1 MLTAIDG
8 SALKQTDD
16 FILATTLSNLFIL
29 PADRNLTGAE
39 IEMVALPGRESQLRR
54 FLTPLRDRFDHIFID
69 CPPSLGLLTLNALVA
84 AESVMIPLHCEY
96 FALEGLADL
105 MTTLRRVRAGLNPT
119 LDVDGVLLTMYDE
132 RTNLG
137 AQVAAN
143 VREFFKEKVFETVIP
158 RNVRLAEAP
167 SHGLPVTAVRR
178 KIKGRGGVSRPRARI
193 PGPRF
198 GASPPRRKGATNRMN
213 HSSRRSAVAVKLRGL
228 MEKRPALGKGL
239 SALIPDVPDVR
250 PGGGTTD
257 VDVDQISPSDQ
268 QPRHRFEDARLDEL
282 AQSIKAN
289 GVIQPIVVRKVEG
302 GYRIIAGERRWRAA
316 QRAGL
321 TRVPVV
327 VKDVGAGQDAQLLQ
341 MALIENIQRED
352 LNPMDEAVAYEKL
365 SSEFSLTQEDI
376 AAAVGKDRSSV
387 ANHMR
392 LLKLPQ
398 EVRAEVAGGRL
409 SMGHARALLALEDE
423 GAQRQVAREVIAR
436 NLSVRE
442 TETMVKRMGRDASAT
457 RRAPSSSDVHTRA
470 AEEKLRMTL
479 GTRVRIARR
488 GKGGRIEIDFT
499 SEDELHRL
507 YEHLTS

>member
-1 MLTAIDG
+1 
-8 SALKQTDD
+8 
-16 FILATTLSNLFIL
+16 
-29 PADRNLTGAE
+29 
-39 IEMVALPGRESQLRR
+39 
-54 FLTPLRDRFDHIFID
+54 
-69 CPPSLGLLTLNALVA
+69 
-84 AESVMIPLHCEY
+84 
-96 FALEGLADL
+96 
-105 MTTLRRVRAGLNPT
+105 
-119 LDVDGVLLTMYDE
+119 
-132 RTNLG
+132 
-137 AQVAAN
+137 
-143 VREFFKEKVFETVIP
+143 
-158 RNVRLAEAP
+158 
-167 SHGLPVTAVRR
+167 
-178 KIKGRGGVSRPRARI
+178 
-193 PGPRF
+193 
-198 GASPPRRKGATNRMN
+198 
-213 HSSRRSAVAVKLRGL
+213 

-239 SALIPDVPDVR
+239 SALIPDMPDLR
-250 PGGGTTD
+250 SAGGTTD
-257 VDVDQISPSDQ
+257 VDVDQITPSDH

-352 LNPMDEAVAYEKL
+352 LNPIDEAAAYEKL
-365 SSEFSLTQEDI
+365 SSEFKLTQEEI

-442 TETMVKRMGRDASAT
+442 TETMVKRMSRDASAT
-457 RRAPSSSDVHTRA
+457 RRTPSANDVHTRA

-488 GKGGRIEIDFT
+488 GRGGRIEIDFT
-499 SEDELHRL
+499 SEDELQRL